1 MSSKIQSDK
10 SVKIYTKINVFTNIK
25 FNDDI
30 SLDLNNLNI
39 KKNQNYIFSTFNFY
53 DHCNNISYKL
63 LKICEDNNFLNV
75 IILSKKINNQTN
87 KILKTLYKLHYV
99 FGKKIILISNRNI
112 FYKNKINEFVFYI
125 KTNNT
130 NKNFIIK
137 KIKEK
142 LLKI

>member
-53 DHCNNISYKL
+53 DYCNNI
-63 LKICEDNNFLNV
+63 
-75 IILSKKINNQTN
+75 
-87 KILKTLYKLHYV
+87 
-99 FGKKIILISNRNI
+99 
-112 FYKNKINEFVFYI
+112 
-125 KTNNT
+125 
-130 NKNFIIK
+130 
-137 KIKEK
+137 
-142 LLKI
+142 